1 MDKQQSTTE
10 GPMCK
15 AQDSTIWVTPT
26 KQGLAHD
33 IYNPTQS
40 NLNDLWG
47 IGA

>member
-15 AQDSTIWVTPT
+15 AQDSSHMSQPT

-40 NLNDLWG
+40 NLNDL
-47 IGA
+47 